1 MHEEPVGL
9 NSRSGPGERAIVET
23 SPDTRRTGHSWQF
36 VASAIVLP
44 ISAALYAVSLTMHVA
59 EVRTHIQFG
68 TFVHDTNESLKLLST
83 IQKLYESGDYTL
95 TVIIT
100 AFTILF
106 PIGKFLALGYVLA
119 SRNVRRRS
127 RINTWVKNLG
137 QWSMGDVFVV
147 ALLVVIL
154 RINSS
159 VGQMHVAA
167 LPGLYVFTASVLTS
181 MLVSAFLAFEPPRR
195 NETERSAPIGD

>member
-1 MHEEPVGL
+1 MELEGRPGVEVE
-9 NSRSGPGERAIVET
+9 SGG
-23 SPDTRRTGHSWQF
+23 RRKRHSFHF
-36 VASAIVLP
+36 VISAIVLP
-44 ISAALYAVSLTMHVA
+44 ISAALYAISLTMHVA

-68 TFVHDTNESLKLLST
+68 AFVQDSSESLKLLTT
-83 IQKLYESGDYTL
+83 IETLYESGDYTL

-100 AFTILF
+100 AFTIVF
-106 PIGKFLALGYVLA
+106 PVGKYLALLFVMA
-119 SRNVRRRS
+119 SRNVRRRA
-127 RINTWVKNLG
+127 RVNTWIKNLG

-159 VGQMHVAA
+159 VGQMQVAA

-181 MLVSAFLAFEPPRR
+181 MLVSALLAFEPSRR
-195 NETERSAPIGD
+195 NEAERIAPSGDRP

>member
-1 MHEEPVGL
+1 
-9 NSRSGPGERAIVET
+9 VET
-23 SPDTRRTGHSWQF
+23 SPDTRRRKRSWQF
-36 VASAIVLP
+36 VASAVVLP
-44 ISAALYAVSLTMHVA
+44 ISAALYAASLAMNVA
-59 EVRTHIQFG
+59 EVRTHIQLG
-68 TFVHDTNESLKLLST
+68 AFVHDNNESLKLLST
-83 IQKLYESGDYTL
+83 IQRLYESGDYTL

-106 PIGKFLALGYVLA
+106 PIGKFLALGYVIA
-119 SRNVRRRS
+119 SRDVRRRA

-181 MLVSAFLAFEPPRR
+181 MLVSAFLAFEPPRPDDP
-195 NETERSAPIGD
+195 ERRAPTGD